1 MPVLGDGG
9 KLVLKREAPDPL
21 VLYPDA
27 LNIGSNSIHV
37 RNPAYWNGDQV
48 TLDATNGLPFDLNND
63 GVPDNPD
70 GSATYYGSRWFLGEN
85 RIHIY
90 AEEARFYKSND
101 TADFY
106 MRRQTSGLT
115 SHTTFYIYRDQLD
128 RLSFYTDRA
137 SALRGDPARR
147 VQLYPTDF
155 QRLVLALR
163 GSDNYE
169 SAIVH
174 CTNLLGEYSYSDAR
188 DEVTL
193 ASICAD
199 APRYERPVAGTAD
212 YDNADIR
219 PRGEINDPQ
228 DGTVWTIQCWLREW
242 SLNLNAPEV
251 DTTAVGDKFGESVKS
266 IVTGGG
272 TMDFLVERADHGADT
287 ADSTTLMQLLLMTEK
302 GSKAAAEFWMIQ
314 DRTDTCDD
322 PLPGSLYYETH
333 LLVTTT
339 AINTRVSDVIAGS
352 LNFVTVGEIAL
363 RMGTN

>member
-1 MPVLGDGG
+1 
-9 KLVLKREAPDPL
+9 
-21 VLYPDA
+21 
-27 LNIGSNSIHV
+27 
-37 RNPAYWNGDQV
+37 
-48 TLDATNGLPFDLNND
+48 
-63 GVPDNPD
+63 VPDNPD

-199 APRYERPVAGTAD
+199 APRYERWDGRLRQRRHPPEGRDQRPAGRHGLDHPVLAAGVEPEPQ
-212 YDNADIR
+212 R
-219 PRGEINDPQ
+219 P
-228 DGTVWTIQCWLREW
+228 
-242 SLNLNAPEV
+242 
-251 DTTAVGDKFGESVKS
+251 
-266 IVTGGG
+266 
-272 TMDFLVERADHGADT
+272 
-287 ADSTTLMQLLLMTEK
+287 
-302 GSKAAAEFWMIQ
+302 
-314 DRTDTCDD
+314 
-322 PLPGSLYYETH
+322 
-333 LLVTTT
+333 
-339 AINTRVSDVIAGS
+339 
-352 LNFVTVGEIAL
+352 
-363 RMGTN
+363 